1 MLSKILVPID
11 GSENSFRA
19 LDHAIYIG
27 KKLGAHITAI
37 NVVDNPPK
45 VYVESQKLLD
55 DLLAKF
61 RAEAANI
68 LDRCENEAAK
78 SDVKIETVIVE
89 DGDPASKIVSY
100 AQKGAFDTIIIGR
113 RGLGKFKSMV
123 LGSVS
128 NKVLQHA
135 NCSVLIVK

>member
-1 MLSKILVPID
+1 MLSKILVPVD
-11 GSENSFRA
+11 GSKNSFRA
-19 LDHAIYIG
+19 LDHAIYIA

-37 NVVDNPPK
+37 NVIEKPPT

-68 LDRCENEAAK
+68 LAQCENEAAK
-78 SDVKIETVIVE
+78 IDVKIETVIVE
-89 DGDPASKIVSY
+89 DGDPASKIVGY
-100 AQKGAFDTIIIGR
+100 AQEGAFDTIIIGR
-113 RGLGKFKSMV
+113 RGHGMFKAMV

-135 NCSVLIVK
+135 SCSVLIVK